1 MFRLNKDSAHIDY
14 ILLGCALALTT
25 IGFIMVFSAS
35 AVIAQQ
41 KMGDSLFFIKRQLL
55 FGIFGILTMLALSQ
69 FDYRHLRGLT
79 YPLLFTSIFLLIL
92 TYVPG
97 LGIRVG
103 GARRWLRA
111 GPFTLQPSE
120 FAKLCFILYLA
131 YYFSKKKD
139 TIKEFKK
146 GILPVLLIAGILA
159 ALIYPQ
165 PDFGNAAF
173 LCLILITFLY
183 IAGARLLHLALL
195 GSLAIPAV
203 FYAIFHA
210 GYRHKRLLAF
220 LNPWKDP
227 RHGGFQIIQSFLSLG
242 SGQLFGRGLGNGQQ
256 KLFFLPA
263 PHTDFIFSV
272 IGEELGFVGVS
283 VLIILFMLLIVRGF
297 RIAYLAHGPYASFL
311 ALGVTLMIGIQTI
324 INLGVVLGL
333 LPTKGIPLPFISYGG
348 SCLLTML
355 AGVGILLSISKR
367 IDVKEK
373 TQW

>member
-1 MFRLNKDSAHIDY
+1 MFRLNKDNIHIDY

-35 AVIAQQ
+35 AVVAQQ
-41 KMGDSLFFIKRQLL
+41 RMGNSLFFIKRQLL
-55 FGIFGILTMLALSQ
+55 FGIFGILVMFILSKI
-69 FDYRHLRGLT
+69 DYRLLRNLT
-79 YPLLFTSIFLLIL
+79 YPMLFISILLLAL

-103 GARRWLRA
+103 GARRWLHI

-120 FAKLCFILYLA
+120 FAKLSFILYLA
-131 YYFSKKKD
+131 YYFSKKKG
-139 TIKEFKK
+139 TIREFKK
-146 GILPVLLIAGILA
+146 GILPVLIIAGILV

-173 LCLILITFLY
+173 LCLMLITFLF

-195 GSLAIPAV
+195 GSLAIPV
-203 FYAIFHA
+203 TLYAIFHA
-210 GYRHKRLLAF
+210 GYRHKRILSF

-227 RHGGFQIIQSFLSLG
+227 QHGGFQIIQSLLSLG

-283 VLIILFMLLIVRGF
+283 ILIILFMLLLIRGF
-297 RIAYLAHGPYASFL
+297 RVAYLAHGPYASFL
-311 ALGVTLMIGIQTI
+311 SLGITLMIGIQTV

-355 AGVGILLSISKR
+355 MGVGILLSISKR

-373 TQW
+373 NQW